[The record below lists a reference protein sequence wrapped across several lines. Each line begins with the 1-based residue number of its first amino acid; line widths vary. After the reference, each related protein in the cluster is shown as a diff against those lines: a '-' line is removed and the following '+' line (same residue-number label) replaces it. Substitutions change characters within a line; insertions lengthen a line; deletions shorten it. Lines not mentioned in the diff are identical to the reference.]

1 MTIGSEHHGDA
12 VMPPNVGNKEQY
24 HYDTT
29 MYHSPPTLNKYHLCL
44 EVGPLPP
51 TRPRRS
57 LKMTSRTSRKKTS
70 RPRNRSLPARR
81 IAAARVVQRSEMPID
96 PGFFRGVKKRK
107 HTHTHPTVWV
117 VYTFCYS
124 RLTADSRRWCSLYCK
139 QSALWSGQ
147 GIQVSVLAYMT
158 GDPFVTANSQ
168 RSGFEVIRQTNTK
181 TVTPCFQNKITCS
194 VGC

>member
-96 PGFFRGVKKRK
+96 PGFFRGVKKENT
-107 HTHTHPTVWV
+107 HTHTRLFGW
-117 VYTFCYS
+117 YT
-124 RLTADSRRWCSLYCK
+124 
-139 QSALWSGQ
+139 
-147 GIQVSVLAYMT
+147 
-158 GDPFVTANSQ
+158 PFVTAGSQ
-168 RSGFEVIRQTNTK
+168 QTHG
-181 TVTPCFQNKITCS
+181 
-194 VGC
+194 VGAACIASSQPYGRGKGYKSLYLPI